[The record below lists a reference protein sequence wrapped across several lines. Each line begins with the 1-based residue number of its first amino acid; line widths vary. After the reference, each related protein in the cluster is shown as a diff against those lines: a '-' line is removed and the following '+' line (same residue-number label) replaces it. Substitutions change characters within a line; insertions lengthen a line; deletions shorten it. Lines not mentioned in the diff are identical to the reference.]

1 MPTKKNSLNKVIV
14 TGATGFVGQNLIP
27 KLLDSDYKIIAIG
40 RNKKK
45 AKRFKWFK
53 KVEFIEMDIR
63 KNNKKILVTDK
74 TGLIHLA
81 WEGLPNYDSK
91 IHLENYNFSYEFIKS
106 LVAKGLKQVLITGTC
121 FEYGLKNGLKKSNMK
136 TYPHNNYS
144 YSKDLLRKHIH
155 KLRKKFL
162 FSFQWARLFYFY
174 GKGQNENSLLPQL
187 EKAIK
192 KKDKIFNMSMGMQ
205 IRDYLNVTEV
215 VQQIISLYSS
225 QKAGVFNICS
235 GKPITIKKLIKNKIK
250 EKNSKIKLN
259 LGYYPYNDYEPMSF
273 WGEKDIDRWRK

>member
-1 MPTKKNSLNKVIV
+1 
-14 TGATGFVGQNLIP
+14 
-27 KLLDSDYKIIAIG
+27 
-40 RNKKK
+40 
-45 AKRFKWFK
+45 
-53 KVEFIEMDIR
+53 MDIR
-63 KNNKKILVTDK
+63 KNNKKILVTNK

-144 YSKDLLRKHIH
+144 YSKDLLRKHVH

-225 QKAGVFNICS
+225 QKVGVFNICS

-273 WGEKDIDRWRK
+273 WGEKDIDRWTK